1 MTDLHQIGH
10 NDPECIA
17 YPNCMAVKTFSFKK
31 SRQLTAA
38 ILKIK
43 KNLRHLV
50 IQYDSKAHQ
59 LSAILDFYRQHYTK
73 RIQEFFAT
81 RGDTLYAV
89 IFGVEEWTKGQLI
102 HAKYTHR
109 CWGGVWAQ
117 ESEFFLPNLYQV
129 SKYKHIT
136 LAHPL
141 HILEIFSDWTASCW
155 IV

>member
-1 MTDLHQIGH
+1 MTL
-10 NDPECIA
+10 
-17 YPNCMAVKTFSFKK
+17 
-31 SRQLTAA
+31 
-38 ILKIK
+38 
-43 KNLRHLV
+43 
-50 IQYDSKAHQ
+50 
-59 LSAILDFYRQHYTK
+59 K
-73 RIQEFFAT
+73 RISCPLSWIFTASIARSAYSGIKFCQEFFAT

-117 ESEFFLPNLYQV
+117 ESEFFLPNLYQI

-141 HILEIFSDWTASCW
+141 HILEIFSD
-155 IV
+155 